1 MSETISEYAQFLK
14 AGPFPSRIDPWSE
27 IGYYFQQIHNRMI
40 GEIVDQIQ
48 DRLIDLGYLVGGD
61 ASLTI
66 ASGREPD
73 IFVHRTAPHPGTMHS
88 DTYASLAEAIA
99 VEVGV
104 EADDDEYQLEAL
116 YVHERQSRK
125 LVTVLEIISPS
136 NKGENSARYRGY
148 RSHLLSEGV
157 NFVEIDPTRSVSRL
171 FESRWTQLYAYH
183 TAIYL
188 PGETPRIVGSAFD
201 EPLKPFALPLRNEVV
216 PVNPQK
222 AYDNA
227 YRRMAIAGQIEDA
240 DLYVAEKLPF
250 PSTLTADQRQYA
262 LDEAQRWLKRLNE
275 LRIHPK
281 DN

>member
-1 MSETISEYAQFLK
+1 MSDQVSEYAQFLK
-14 AGPFPSRIDPWSE
+14 AGPVPGRIDSWSE

-73 IFVHRTAPHPGTMHS
+73 IFVHRTAPQPGTMHS
-88 DTYASLAEAIA
+88 DTYTSLAEAIA

-116 YVHERQSRK
+116 YIHERQSRK

-136 NKGENSARYRGY
+136 NKGESTARYRGY
-148 RSHLLSEGV
+148 RSHLLNEGV

-171 FESRWTQLYAYH
+171 FESRWTHFYSYH

-188 PGETPRIVGSAFD
+188 PGETPRIVGSAFN

-216 PVNPQK
+216 PVNPQQ

-240 DLYVAEKLPF
+240 DLYILEKLPF

-275 LRIHPK
+275 LRIYPK